1 MPGLKR
7 LLIMAAAAV
16 SGALLLSATPSA
28 AQNWPQRTVRFIL
41 PLGPGSGVAISA
53 RLVAGRPSAPL
64 GQPVVVENRPGGDGM
79 IAIGA
84 VISAADDHVL
94 LFAPTSSY
102 TAHPFLHEKLPYE
115 WRDVVPIVRVSNTI
129 VVVAVPGSS
138 PVKTVADFM
147 NMVKERPGKVN
158 FNTATG
164 VTDFVFDGYFKSEGL
179 SATRVP
185 YRDTVQALNDL
196 GEDRIQMWSGAYAIA
211 RPHVQAG
218 RVRLIAIT
226 NGQRPAGGPDVP
238 TVTEA
243 GYPQLTFDGLVGLFG
258 PRDIPANVRERIA
271 ADVRAVANDPDIV
284 AKLTATGQVVSPGS
298 AEDFAKSIE
307 AQRSA
312 VEKFARALGTKP
324 SQ

>member
-1 MPGLKR
+1 MSRLKC
-7 LLIMAAAAV
+7 LIVAVLAAV
-16 SGALLLSATPSA
+16 SCALMLWGPPAA
-28 AQNWPQRTVRFIL
+28 AQSWPQRSVRFIL
-41 PLGPGSGVAISA
+41 PLGPGSGVDISA
-53 RLVAGRPSAPL
+53 RLFADRLSARW

-79 IAIGA
+79 IAISA
-84 VISAADDHVL
+84 VISAGDDHVL

-138 PVKTVADFM
+138 PVKTVADFI
-147 NMVKERPGKVN
+147 NTVKERPGTVN

-164 VTDFVFDGYFKSEGL
+164 VTDFVFDGYFKSAGL

-185 YRDTVQALNDL
+185 YRDTVQSLNDL

-226 NGQRPAGGPDVP
+226 NGQRPASMPDVP

-258 PRDIPANVRERIA
+258 PREMAADVRERIA
-271 ADVRAVANDPDIV
+271 ADVRSVAADPEIV
-284 AKLTATGQVVSPGS
+284 SKLTATGQVVSPGS
-298 AEDFAKSIE
+298 AEEFAKSID
-307 AQRSA
+307 AQRDA
-312 VEKFARALGTKP
+312 VARFARTLGVKP